1 MFLSVHFLRIKKIIA
16 KLLLVFLTVSFILN
30 HPAIADSATFSSGKQ
45 TGQNA
50 LNSMKHSIESGV
62 TLPSFGTSSNS
73 NLGSFYPGDG
83 KDGPS
88 VVNNLMSAGSDVKRE
103 NCLENDSACKAR
115 QYAVEKYGSQHNN
128 PYQGTALDMRSNAQQ
143 VNPEELLG
151 LNNLPTEGPVQLCSQ
166 TTTTL
171 PSSSEEKKCLDATIQ
186 QTVVFTKLPTTIG
199 HDYTSP
205 ICIDPDYEL
214 SNDGRTCG
222 KTWYSC
228 PNGGYYDGVECRK
241 EQDYVNLGGTIFGVC
256 LTCPEGYV
264 PDPTGQADCVDSYP
278 ATQHYDEVSAG
289 CLGGPTYSAG
299 QLIQSEE
306 RLIQDPRTNNGTYT
320 CESETY
326 SCPEGM
332 AMNGSICEEV
342 NRMQYESNPNCVN
355 LGYVPEERAEGYLCV
370 IQELRE
376 CDTIPEDCTQTD
388 EECLWIDQITGSP
401 TEGQCIANEKTFS
414 CPVPGET
421 ITQEQC
427 SYQPMCIDGN
437 CFTPENKC
445 SPIDVPDTTKTYSES
460 CQVLTEEKIQSCEN
474 SFLYSEPDEDGD
486 RHIIEAGPY
495 DYSKVWNEQTKQ
507 YDVVRTPKASC
518 EWFNHDN
525 CLLAPTR
532 MEVDSDGNATWPQN
546 SYFSCLGDTLDLCA
560 SEPDFEYQIDPAT
573 GEYALDEDGK
583 PIASIA
589 PDAKPGLDSD
599 PECTLTGQEVTQYS
613 IADESIPI
621 ATIKKYSCERQLTL
635 PTDTCTDDFAK
646 MAVAME
652 ASREGGE
659 YFDPDTTKIF
669 KGEFHRCDRR
679 SANWGGAGYGSKSCC
694 NISAPDPQTNS
705 DIMEDAKQ
713 SIAMDAVGSIAKYAV
728 TTGSSYMY
736 DWMMKSQTFADTAQK
751 LSGYATKISQLFET
765 TEQASNAASAT
776 ENASNLSNMTVGVSY
791 AGIGISYGAGV
802 AVGTSTTTAMGTTM
816 YGLGGNMALTFNPYM
831 FAIVVAIKMF
841 EAYQAALA
849 CDQTDYETATLKKA
863 KLCYSYGS
871 WCERESSGIFGS
883 TCEIYRTGH
892 CCYNSVLAR
901 LINEQGRQQ
910 LGLPMEVCDG
920 FTVNEIQQLDWNE
933 IDLSEFISIM
943 LEKAQE
949 SIPTADDMERL
960 KAKFSSNAGVS
971 ASTNKQP
978 IDQTFVDGERKPHH

>member
-1 MFLSVHFLRIKKIIA
+1 M
-16 KLLLVFLTVSFILN
+16 
-30 HPAIADSATFSSGKQ
+30 
-45 TGQNA
+45 
-50 LNSMKHSIESGV
+50 
-62 TLPSFGTSSNS
+62 
-73 NLGSFYPGDG
+73 
-83 KDGPS
+83 
-88 VVNNLMSAGSDVKRE
+88 
-103 NCLENDSACKAR
+103 
-115 QYAVEKYGSQHNN
+115 
-128 PYQGTALDMRSNAQQ
+128 
-143 VNPEELLG
+143 
-151 LNNLPTEGPVQLCSQ
+151 
-166 TTTTL
+166 
-171 PSSSEEKKCLDATIQ
+171 
-186 QTVVFTKLPTTIG
+186 
-199 HDYTSP
+199 
-205 ICIDPDYEL
+205 
-214 SNDGRTCG
+214 
-222 KTWYSC
+222 
-228 PNGGYYDGVECRK
+228 
-241 EQDYVNLGGTIFGVC
+241 
-256 LTCPEGYV
+256 
-264 PDPTGQADCVDSYP
+264 
-278 ATQHYDEVSAG
+278 
-289 CLGGPTYSAG
+289 
-299 QLIQSEE
+299 
-306 RLIQDPRTNNGTYT
+306 
-320 CESETY
+320 
-326 SCPEGM
+326 
-332 AMNGSICEEV
+332 
-342 NRMQYESNPNCVN
+342 
-355 LGYVPEERAEGYLCV
+355 
-370 IQELRE
+370 
-376 CDTIPEDCTQTD
+376 PEDCTQTD
-388 EECLWIDQITGSP
+388 EECLWVDQITGSP

-652 ASREGGE
+652 ASRQGGE
-659 YFDPDTTKIF
+659 YFDPDNMRIF

-694 NISAPDPQTNS
+694 NISAPDPQTNA
-705 DIMEDAKQ
+705 DIMEDIKRNVGM
-713 SIAMDAVGSIAKYAV
+713 SAVGSIATYAV
-728 TTGSSYMY
+728 ETGSSYMY
-736 DWMMKSQTFADTAQK
+736 DWMMKSDTFAYVSQK
-751 LSGYATKISQLFET
+751 LSGYATQLSNLFKG
-765 TEQASNAASAT
+765 TENAANAASAT
-776 ENASNLSNMTVGVSY
+776 ENISNMSSAGYGISY
-791 AGIGISYGAGV
+791 AGVGITYGATAASGAALTAGTTATTTMGTSMIGI
-802 AVGTSTTTAMGTTM
+802 
-816 YGLGGNMALTFNPYM
+816 GGNMALTFNPYM
-831 FAIVVAIKMF
+831 FAIVVALKMF

-849 CDQTDYETATLKKA
+849 CDQEDYETATLKKG

-871 WCERESSGIFGS
+871 WCERKSSGIFGS
-883 TCEIYRTGH
+883 TCEVYRTGH

-901 LINEQGRQQ
+901 IINEQGRKQ
-910 LGLPMEVCDG
+910 LGLPMDVCNG
-920 FTVNEIQQLDWNE
+920 FTIEQIQALDWNE
-933 IDLSEFISIM
+933 IDLTEFISIM

-949 SIPTADDMERL
+949 SLPTPSDMERL
-960 KAKFSSNAGVS
+960 KSKFSSNAGVS
-971 ASTNKQP
+971 ASTGKQP
-978 IDQTFVDGERKPHH
+978 IDQTLEDGTRKPHN